1 MLWRF
6 FPASEALTLCFVVF
20 RWDMGPRR
28 WTTRREPTSS
38 LKTVQR
44 LRPEVKIHQIHK
56 KKHWEKWKWT
66 WWTWWK
72 WSSLKMDM
80 FCHGRACFICFG
92 RTWAPTTFS
101 PAWPCCCIGR
111 FWWTL
116 PSLATKHDRSFFS
129 DHQILEIRHQQI
141 ETNPNKAKI
150 PGDLPFFDVW
160 RSQWLI
166 LWYIFRSIW
175 VYLHR
180 KISFLQRCQ
189 VISMRLSAFV
199 LVCLDAIMLEDVATN
214 WGKIHPI
221 LLHQRIFATFLSEIW
236 GQIWKILTQV
246 AKWLNSM
253 VANNDSQ
260 WVYRL
265 QISGELDLVTA
276 SAVVFW
282 VSWVHPKSQVDLR
295 CSRVMSEAGPHFVFL
310 AWHVTR
316 LRQAAVFLRW
326 DFSS

>member
-6 FPASEALTLCFVVF
+6 FQASEALTLCFVVF
-20 RWDMGPRR
+20 RCVWVETWDPGDEQLDGNLHLHWKLCRGSGPK
-28 WTTRREPTSS
+28 
-38 LKTVQR
+38 L
-44 LRPEVKIHQIHK
+44 VKIHQFHK
-56 KKHWEKWKWT
+56 KKHWENEDEHDEHDMNMMNMMKI
-66 WWTWWK
+66 

-141 ETNPNKAKI
+141 ETNRNKAKI
-150 PGDLPFFDVW
+150 PGDLPFFDFW

-180 KISFLQRCQ
+180 KISFLRC
-189 VISMRLSAFV
+189 SGHLHAP
-199 LVCLDAIMLEDVATN
+199 VCLCLGVPWRHFRQMGTDLENLD
-214 WGKIHPI
+214 
-221 LLHQRIFATFLSEIW
+221 RI
-236 GQIWKILTQV
+236 
-246 AKWLNSM
+246 
-253 VANNDSQ
+253 VANNGEILQGCQQ
-260 WVYRL
+260 WL
-265 QISGELDLVTA
+265 TMGL
-276 SAVVFW
+276 
-282 VSWVHPKSQVDLR
+282 
-295 CSRVMSEAGPHFVFL
+295 
-310 AWHVTR
+310 
-316 LRQAAVFLRW
+316 
-326 DFSS
+326 